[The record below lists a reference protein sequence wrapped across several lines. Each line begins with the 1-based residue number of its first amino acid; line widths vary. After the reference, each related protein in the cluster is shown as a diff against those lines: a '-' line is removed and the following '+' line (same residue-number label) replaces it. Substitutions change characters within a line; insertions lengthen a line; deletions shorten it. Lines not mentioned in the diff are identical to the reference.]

1 MPSTMMNILDVLE
14 NWKQVTNNNEDIS
27 TLYIAYQVESWNRGS
42 KLKFYLSQMGIM
54 VGTFIGPGGI
64 YMVIAGAIS
73 FAFGISNL
81 TALLGSTLKTI
92 VFRY

>member
-1 MPSTMMNILDVLE
+1 
-14 NWKQVTNNNEDIS
+14 
-27 TLYIAYQVESWNRGS
+27 
-42 KLKFYLSQMGIM
+42 MGIM

-92 VFRY
+92 V